1 MRRSIKIQLKSKPSP
16 RQRRSQ
22 TRLGKKPAVLETS
35 LPKNTFAIKP
45 AVSFWQGNRA
55 RLMGGMVVILM
66 IWITYLVFDSDDF
79 YVYRARIQG
88 NRILSAAE
96 IYAASQ
102 VDGLSVF
109 WIDPEEVA
117 ANVEALPNVKQAY
130 VHLTLPANLIIEVE
144 ERQPEIIWQT
154 GEEMWWIDNEGLFVP
169 PREEGGAENNRLRI
183 IDQEVRA
190 IQPNDRIDLG
200 IVRGAQIIHE
210 HKPEVK
216 TLYYSQQYGLTYMTP
231 EGWPIYVGKKENIRA
246 KLRVADSVY
255 ADLAARQVSP
265 LFIDVR
271 NPLRAIYEEPQIATG
286 F

>member
-1 MRRSIKIQLKSKPSP
+1 MKRTIKIQLKSKSSP

-45 AVSFWQGNRA
+45 AVNFWQGNRA
-55 RLMGGMVVILM
+55 RLIGGMIVVLM
-66 IWITYLVFDSDDF
+66 IWVTYLVFDSDDF

-109 WIDPEEVA
+109 WIDPEAVA
-117 ANVEALPNVKQAY
+117 GNVEALPNVKRAY

-169 PREEGGAENNRLRI
+169 PHEEADAENNRLRI

-190 IQPNDRIDLG
+190 IQPNDQIDLG

-210 HKPEVK
+210 HKPELE
-216 TLYYSQQYGLTYMTP
+216 TLYYSQQYGLTYLTP
-231 EGWPIYVGKKENIRA
+231 EGWPVYVGKKENIRA
-246 KLRVADSVY
+246 KLRAADSIY

-271 NPLRAIYEEPQIATG
+271 NPLRAIYEEPQIASG